1 MQSCKNLKEHYKET
15 LTCKYAKKSQIS
27 VIIQFVSQNAEL
39 NNITEF
45 TIKAI
50 LIKYNIIKTKSIKI
64 AITTNHICFNMSI
77 TSSHKN
83 YSYLDNITHQF

>member
-1 MQSCKNLKEHYKET
+1 MPIRE
-15 LTCKYAKKSQIS
+15 KKSN
-27 VIIQFVSQNAEL
+27 FVNYTVRKSKRRAA

-45 TIKAI
+45 TIKAM

-83 YSYLDNITHQF
+83 YSYLDNITHQL